1 MINSTKTT
9 VPAVDRGIAI
19 IDLISQNETPLTAA
33 EITRKLN
40 LPRSS
45 AHGLIAALVA
55 NGLLNKNTDQRYSLS
70 GKVMQWANGFLAQ
83 QNVVPLF
90 NAEIIA
96 DAELSAYS
104 LTLTTRDYR
113 DVVCLACHN
122 GDSRLGFVF
131 RMGLRLP
138 ACFAATGKAMLST
151 EDNATVDAL
160 FGDDWYEPM
169 TPHSVKN
176 KAVLLEELN
185 EARVRGFSIDDRQ
198 VCDGMFC
205 IGVPV
210 FDHLDSAQ
218 YGIALSMQK
227 AEADDRTIERIG
239 GLLRARADRLSQR
252 LGARF

>member
-1 MINSTKTT
+1 MSRIKTT

-19 IDLISQNETPLTAA
+19 IDLISKNETPLTGA

-96 DAELSAYS
+96 D
-104 LTLTTRDYR
+104 
-113 DVVCLACHN
+113 
-122 GDSRLGFVF
+122 SRLGFVF

-151 EDNATVDAL
+151 EDNTTVDAL